1 MSVSGKTADLLRLAG
16 GKKRPGT
23 SAIIVAAGNSTRMGG
38 ATSKQFLELC
48 GIPVLARTLLA
59 FENTNEID
67 EIIVVARHGDLSPV
81 ADLAAK
87 WGITKLAAVVAGGDT
102 RANSVKNG
110 FLHVHHTA
118 KFVAI
123 HDGARCLVTPE
134 MIERVCRAAY
144 RHKAAT
150 AAYPVSDTVKTVT
163 NRQFVAKT
171 IDRKTVYLATTPQIF
186 SANLYRA
193 ALETV
198 KGAELLTDDN
208 QLIERLP
215 YPIKVVDC
223 GRDNLKITEPRD
235 IRLAEF
241 ILSEREDAK

>member
-1 MSVSGKTADLLRLAG
+1 MSASGKTADILRLAG
-16 GKKRPGT
+16 GKKRPKT
-23 SAIIVAAGNSTRMGG
+23 SAIIVAAGSSSRMGA
-38 ATSKQFLELC
+38 ATSKQFLAV
-48 GIPVLARTLLA
+48 GGVPVLARTLLA
-59 FENTNEID
+59 FENTDEID
-67 EIIVVARHGDLSPV
+67 EIVVVARSCDLASV

-87 WGITKLAAVVAGGDT
+87 YHITKLAAVVAGGDT
-102 RANSVKNG
+102 RALSVKNG

-123 HDGARCLVTPE
+123 HDGARCLVTPD

-144 RHKAAT
+144 RARAAT
-150 AAYPVSDTVKTVT
+150 AAYPVSDTVKTAT
-163 NRQFVAKT
+163 NRGFVAKT
-171 IDRKTVYLATTPQIF
+171 IDRKTVFLATTPQVF

-215 YPIKVVDC
+215 HPIKLVDC
-223 GRDNLKITEPRD
+223 GKENLKITEPGD
-235 IRLAEF
+235 IALAEF
-241 ILSEREDAK
+241 ILQQRESK